1 MGGGK
6 KRGGFDFLKSISYN
20 DITWHTYTLPKK
32 DSQKKKKKKKKKKSR
47 DTPLIFAEISILS
60 PEIANFFI
68 SRNTDTD

>member
-6 KRGGFDFLKSISYN
+6 KREGFDFLKSISYN
-20 DITWHTYTLPKK
+20 YITWHTYTLPKK
-32 DSQKKKKKKKKKKSR
+32 DSQKKKKKKKSR